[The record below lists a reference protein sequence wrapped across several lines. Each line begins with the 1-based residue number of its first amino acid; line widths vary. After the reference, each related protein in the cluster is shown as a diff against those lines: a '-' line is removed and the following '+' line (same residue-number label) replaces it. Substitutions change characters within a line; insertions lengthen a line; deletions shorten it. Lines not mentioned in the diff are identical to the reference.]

1 MEHPENNEAYKG
13 LTVNQGVEQPS
24 IVNPYLNLRKK
35 PKRRQYS
42 AAEYVEGIVKGDV
55 TMLSQAVTLVESVK
69 PEHQVLAQEVIEKCL
84 PYSGNSI
91 RIGISG
97 VPGAG
102 KSTSIDV
109 FGLHVLEEK
118 GGKLAVLAID
128 PSSERSK
135 GSILGDKTR
144 MEKLSVHPKSFIR
157 PSPSA
162 GSLGGVARK
171 TRETIILCEAAGF
184 DKIFVET
191 VGVGQSETAVHSMVD
206 FFLLIQLAGTGDELQ
221 GIKRGIMEMA
231 DGIIIN
237 KADGNNVEKAQLAAT
252 HFRNALHLFPA
263 PESGWTPQVLTYSG
277 FYNIGVKE
285 IWDMVYAYIDFV
297 RKNGYF
303 EHRRNEQAKYW
314 MYETINEHLRDSFY
328 QNPEIASLLP
338 LQEKDVLEGRATSF
352 SAARKLLEM
361 YFSRVETGA
370 MNKYSKW
377 LVSIG
382 VIKNKEEK

>member
-1 MEHPENNEAYKG
+1 MEHPENDAAYKG
-13 LTVNQGVEQPS
+13 LTVNAGIEQPD
-24 IVNPYLNLRKK
+24 IVNPYLQGR
-35 PKRRQYS
+35 KRRKRREFS
-42 AAEYVEGIVKGDV
+42 AGEYVENIVKGNV
-55 TMLSQAVTLVESVK
+55 TVLSQAVTLVESVK
-69 PEHQVLAQEVIEKCL
+69 PEHQALAQEVIEKCL
-84 PYSGNSI
+84 PYSGNSV

-109 FGLHVLEEK
+109 FGLHVLKK

-144 MEKLSVHPKSFIR
+144 MERLSVHPDAFIR

-231 DGIIIN
+231 DGIVIN
-237 KADGNNVEKAQLAAT
+237 KADGNNIQKAKLAAG
-252 HFRNALHLFPA
+252 HFRNALHLFPV
-263 PESGWTPQVLTYSG
+263 PDSGWSPKVLTYSG
-277 FYNIGVKE
+277 FYGLGIDE
-285 IWDMVYAYIDFV
+285 IWTMVDEYFAFV
-297 RKNGYF
+297 KKNGYF
-303 EHRRNEQAKYW
+303 DYRRNEQAKYW
-314 MYETINEHLRDSFY
+314 MYESINEQLRDSFY
-328 QNPEIASLLP
+328 QNDVIAKM
-338 LQEKDVLEGRATSF
+338 LQEKEGQVLNGQLTSF
-352 SAARKLLEM
+352 VAAKKLLDT
-361 YFSRVETGA
+361 YYDLL
-370 MNKYSKW
+370 K
-377 LVSIG
+377 
-382 VIKNKEEK
+382 

>member
-1 MEHPENNEAYKG
+1 MEHPENSEEYKG
-13 LTVNQGVEQPS
+13 LTVNKGIEQPAV
-24 IVNPYLNLRKK
+24 VNPYLQFRKK
-35 PKRRQYS
+35 ARRRQFS
-42 AAEYVEGIVKGDV
+42 VGEYVEGIVKGDV
-55 TMLSQAVTLVESVK
+55 TVLSQAVTLVESVK
-69 PEHQVLAQEVIEKCL
+69 PEHQAVAQEVIEKCL
-84 PYSGNSI
+84 PYAGKSF

-109 FGLHVLEEK
+109 FGTHVLERY

-144 MEKLSVHPKSFIR
+144 MEKLSVHPDSFIR
-157 PSPSA
+157 PSPTA

-184 DKIFVET
+184 DKVFVET

-231 DGIIIN
+231 DGIVIN
-237 KADGNNVEKAQLAAT
+237 KADGNNIEKAQLAAA

-263 PESGWTPQVLTYSG
+263 SESGWMPKVLTYSG
-277 FYNIGVKE
+277 FYGLGIQE
-285 IWDMVYAYIDFV
+285 IWDMVYEYYHFV
-297 RKNGYF
+297 QANGYF

-314 MYETINEHLRDSFY
+314 MYETINEQLRDSFY
-328 QNPEIASLLP
+328 NNPQIAALLE
-338 LQEKDVLEGRATSF
+338 QEEREVLRGVTTSF
-352 SAARKLLEM
+352 TAARKLLDK
-361 YFSRVETGA
+361 YFSR
-370 MNKYSKW
+370 
-377 LVSIG
+377 
-382 VIKNKEEK
+382 

>member
-1 MEHPENNEAYKG
+1 MEHPENHKDYKG
-13 LTVNQGVEQPS
+13 LAVNSGIERPS
-24 IVNPYLNLRKK
+24 IVNPYLKSN
-35 PKRRQYS
+35 KRPRRVELS
-42 AAEYVEGIVKGDV
+42 AADYVDGIIKGNV
-55 TMLSQAVTLVESVK
+55 TILSRAVTLVESVN
-69 PEHQVLAQEVIEKCL
+69 PNHHALAQEVIEKCL
-84 PYSGNSI
+84 PYAGNSV

-102 KSTSIDV
+102 KSTSIDI
-109 FGLHVLEEK
+109 FGIHELEK

-144 MEKLSVHPKSFIR
+144 MERLSTHPNSFIR

-184 DKIFVET
+184 DKVFVET

-231 DGIIIN
+231 DGIVIN
-237 KADGNNVEKAQLAAT
+237 KADGNNIEKAQLAAG

-263 PESGWTPQVLTYSG
+263 PESGWDPKVLTYSG
-277 FYNIGVKE
+277 FYGLGIDE
-285 IWDMVYAYIDFV
+285 IWTMVDDYFTFV
-297 RKNGYF
+297 KGNGYF
-303 EHRRNEQAKYW
+303 EHRRSEQSKYW

-328 QNPEIASLLP
+328 NNPSINSLLAA
-338 LQEKDVLEGRATSF
+338 QEEAVVKGKQSSFIAAKQLLDSYYATL
-352 SAARKLLEM
+352 K
-361 YFSRVETGA
+361 
-370 MNKYSKW
+370 
-377 LVSIG
+377 
-382 VIKNKEEK
+382 

>member
-1 MEHPENNEAYKG
+1 MDHPENSEEYKG
-13 LTVNQGVEQPS
+13 LTVNKGIEQPS
-24 IVNPYLNLRKK
+24 TINPYRKFQRK
-35 PKRRQYS
+35 PKRQQLS
-42 AAEYVEGIVKGDV
+42 VGDYVEGILKGN
-55 TMLSQAVTLVESVK
+55 TTLLSQAVTLVESTL
-69 PEHQVLAQEVIEKCL
+69 PEHQTIAQEVIEKCL
-84 PYSGNSI
+84 PYAGRSM

-102 KSTSIDV
+102 KSTSIDA
-109 FGLHVLEEK
+109 FGLHVLER

-144 MEKLSVHPKSFIR
+144 MEKLSVHPDSFIR

-231 DGIIIN
+231 DGIVIN
-237 KADGNNVEKAQLAAT
+237 KADGSNLEKAKLAAA

-263 PESGWTPQVLTYSG
+263 PESGWAPRVLTYSG
-277 FYNIGVKE
+277 FYGLGIKE
-285 IWDMVYAYIDFV
+285 IWDMVYEYIDFV
-297 RKNGYF
+297 KANGYF
-303 EHRRNEQAKYW
+303 QYRRNEQAKYW
-314 MYETINEHLRDSFY
+314 MYESINEQLRNSFY
-328 QNPEIASLLP
+328 NNPTIASMLG
-338 LQEKDVLEGRATSF
+338 QKENEVLGGTVTSF
-352 SAARKLLEM
+352 TAAHQLLET
-361 YFSRVETGA
+361 YFKQA
-370 MNKYSKW
+370 
-377 LVSIG
+377 
-382 VIKNKEEK
+382 KE

>member
-1 MEHPENNEAYKG
+1 MEHPENNSEFKG
-13 LTVNQGVEQPS
+13 LTVNSGIEQPS
-24 IVNPYLNLRKK
+24 IVNPYLKQMHR
-35 PKRRQYS
+35 KRRQMLS
-42 AAEYVEGIVKGDV
+42 VQEFVDGILAGNV
-55 TMLSQAVTLVESVK
+55 TVLSQAVTLVESVR
-69 PEHQVLAQEVIEKCL
+69 PEHQAMAQEVIERCL
-84 PYSGNSI
+84 PYSGNSV

-109 FGLHVLEEK
+109 FGLHVLERT
-118 GGKLAVLAID
+118 GGRLAVLAID
-128 PSSERSK
+128 PSSERTK

-144 MEKLSVHPKSFIR
+144 MERLSVHPDVFVR

-184 DKIFVET
+184 DTIFVET

-237 KADGNNVEKAQLAAT
+237 KADGNNIDKAKLAAT
-252 HFRNALHLFPA
+252 QFRNALHLFPA
-263 PESGWTPQVLTYSG
+263 SESGWTPQVLTYSG

-285 IWDMVYAYIDFV
+285 VWDMVYKYVDFV
-297 RKNGYF
+297 KANGYF
-303 EHRRNEQAKYW
+303 DYRRNEQSKYW

-328 QNPEIASLLP
+328 NNPRIAEML
-338 LQEKDVLEGRATSF
+338 EKKERQVLGGLETSF
-352 SAARKLLEM
+352 VAAKDLLDTYWRE
-361 YFSRVETGA
+361 
-370 MNKYSKW
+370 
-377 LVSIG
+377 IG
-382 VIKNKEEK
+382 K

>member
-13 LTVNQGVEQPS
+13 LVVNAGIEQPS
-24 IVNPYLNLRKK
+24 SINPYLKNRPRRKK
-35 PKRRQYS
+35 RELS
-42 AAEYVEGIVKGDV
+42 VDDYVEGIVKGDI
-55 TMLSQAVTLVESVK
+55 TILSRAVTLVESIK
-69 PEHQVLAQEVIEKCL
+69 PEHQALAQQVIEKCL
-84 PYSGNSI
+84 PYSGHSI
-91 RIGISG
+91 RVGISG

-102 KSTSIDV
+102 KSTSIDA
-109 FGLHVLEEK
+109 FGLHILEK
-118 GGKLAVLAID
+118 HGGKLAVLAID

-144 MEKLSVHPKSFIR
+144 MEKLSVHPDSFIR

-231 DGIIIN
+231 DGIVIN
-237 KADGNNVEKAQLAAT
+237 KADGDNLDRAKLAAT
-252 HFRNALHLFPA
+252 QFRNALHLFPA
-263 PESGWTPQVLTYSG
+263 PESGWTPQVMTYSG
-277 FYNIGVKE
+277 FYNLGVKE
-285 IWDMVYAYIDFV
+285 IWDMIYQYVDFV
-297 RKNGYF
+297 KDNGYF
-303 EHRRNEQAKYW
+303 AYRRNEQSKYW

-328 QNPEIASLLP
+328 QNVRIEAMLADQENQV
-338 LQEKDVLEGRATSF
+338 LQGNMTSF
-352 SAARKLLEM
+352 AAAQKLLDT
-361 YFSRVETGA
+361 YFESL
-370 MNKYSKW
+370 KQ
-377 LVSIG
+377 
-382 VIKNKEEK
+382 

>member
-13 LTVNQGVEQPS
+13 LTVNQGLEQPS

-128 PSSERSK
+128 PSSDWAVWPVRPVKPSSCVKLPDLIKSLSK
-135 GSILGDKTR
+135 LW
-144 MEKLSVHPKSFIR
+144 E
-157 PSPSA
+157 
-162 GSLGGVARK
+162 
-171 TRETIILCEAAGF
+171 
-184 DKIFVET
+184 
-191 VGVGQSETAVHSMVD
+191 
-206 FFLLIQLAGTGDELQ
+206 
-221 GIKRGIMEMA
+221 
-231 DGIIIN
+231 
-237 KADGNNVEKAQLAAT
+237 
-252 HFRNALHLFPA
+252 
-263 PESGWTPQVLTYSG
+263 
-277 FYNIGVKE
+277 
-285 IWDMVYAYIDFV
+285 
-297 RKNGYF
+297 
-303 EHRRNEQAKYW
+303 
-314 MYETINEHLRDSFY
+314 
-328 QNPEIASLLP
+328 
-338 LQEKDVLEGRATSF
+338 
-352 SAARKLLEM
+352 
-361 YFSRVETGA
+361 
-370 MNKYSKW
+370 
-377 LVSIG
+377 
-382 VIKNKEEK
+382 